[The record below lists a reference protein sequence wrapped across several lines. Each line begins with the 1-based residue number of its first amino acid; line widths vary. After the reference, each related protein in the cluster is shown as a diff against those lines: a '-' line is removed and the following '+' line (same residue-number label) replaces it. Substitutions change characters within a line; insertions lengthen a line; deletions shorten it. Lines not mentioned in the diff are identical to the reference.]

1 VSFRQTLRSAVTLPA
16 SSSSE
21 APSSRVG
28 SALAVLRQPTALV
41 LQALLLVALLAGT
54 MAWTMTGKTVELALD
69 GEVTTVDFRGD
80 TVADALAAAD
90 LTVGEHDALVPSA
103 DTEVEDGDRVAL
115 RRGRQLELVVDGV
128 SKTVWVTALDV
139 DEALQELNLR
149 EEGLV
154 LSASRSRGIPLD
166 GLALEVRTPKA
177 FTVAVDGT
185 EVSLE
190 SAGPTVAD
198 ALAEAS
204 IVPGPL
210 DRVTPAPSEAVT
222 EGLRVV
228 VNRVSSSKET
238 TEVAIPFGTERR
250 DDATLTKG
258 TTKELQAGTTGL
270 VRRTAETVVVDG
282 TVESKAV
289 VAEQRLREP
298 VSRVLAVGTK
308 PAPKPAA
315 AAPAPAGGSG
325 PRQSTGGADSLNWGA
340 LAQCESGGNPRIVS
354 SNGLYHG
361 LYQFSTSTWRSV
373 GGSGT
378 ASQASPDEQTYRAKL
393 LYNRS
398 GAGQW
403 PTCGRRL
410 FG

>member
-1 VSFRQTLRSAVTLPA
+1 MSFRQTLRSAL
-16 SSSSE
+16 
-21 APSSRVG
+21 APSASAPDASRVG
-28 SALAVLRQPTALV
+28 SAVAVLRQPTALV

-54 MAWTMTGKTVELALD
+54 IAWTMTGKTVELALD

-80 TVADALAAAD
+80 TVADALEAAD
-90 LTVGEHDALVPSA
+90 LEVGEHDALVPSA
-103 DTEVEDGDRVAL
+103 DTEVEDGDTVAL
-115 RRGRQLELVVDGV
+115 RRGRPLELVVDGE
-128 SKTVWVTALDV
+128 SRTVWVTALDL
-139 DEALQELNLR
+139 DEALLQLDLR
-149 EEGLV
+149 QEGLV

-166 GLALEVRTPKA
+166 GLSLEVRTPKA
-177 FTVAVDGT
+177 LTVAVDGT
-185 EVSLE
+185 EVPLS

-198 ALAEAS
+198 ALAAAG

-210 DRVTPAPSEAVT
+210 DRVTPTPTTAVT

-228 VNRVSSSKET
+228 VNRVSGSKAT
-238 TEVAIPFGTERR
+238 SEVAVPFGTERR
-250 DDATLTKG
+250 DDASLTKG
-258 TTKELQAGTTGL
+258 TTKELQAGKTGL
-270 VRRTAETVVVDG
+270 ARRTVETVVVDG
-282 TVESKAV
+282 KVESKAV
-289 VAEQRLREP
+289 ISEQRLREP
-298 VSRVLAVGTK
+298 VSRILAVGTK
-308 PAPKPAA
+308 PAPPRAA
-315 AAPAPAGGSG
+315 AAPAPSG
-325 PRQSTGGADSLNWGA
+325 PRQSTGGADGLNWGA

-373 GGSGT
+373 GGSGV

-410 FG
+410 FS